1 MVGNNTTIPVA
12 GMSRTVML
20 INRSSELYPLL
31 TRQRYTPPYS
41 AQPSESLAGSLI
53 VSVFCGPLMVS
64 FSDLFWTLT
73 SYNSPVCASRSS
85 LYQVELTGVL
95 SSDLAEHLKLISAA
109 SLCPIVSSTS
119 LRAINSVFSETF
131 AHTANR
137 YSIPVLLILGRKC
150 TQAVWT
156 PHCYITL
163 TTRRGQRNES
173 RGSMVAPRVGQRAC
187 DQKRSVRVGLPVGA
201 LLCKAPSTP
210 ATMSKQHCRML
221 QCRISFDIVAV
232 FGNNVEATFD
242 FVAKNGNNVE
252 RDLRRNFVL
261 STKSNVASTLL
272 PKTATLSTKQQA
284 TLLPVASTMLLRHCC

>member
-173 RGSMVAPRVGQRAC
+173 RGSMVAPRVGQRTC

-210 ATMSKQHCRML
+210 ATMSKQR
-221 QCRISFDIVAV
+221 
-232 FGNNVEATFD
+232 
-242 FVAKNGNNVE
+242 
-252 RDLRRNFVL
+252 
-261 STKSNVASTLL
+261 STLL
-272 PKTATLSTKQQA
+272 PKTATMSNEICVEISSFRQSRT
-284 TLLPVASTMLLRHCC
+284 LLRHCCPKRQHCRRSNRQLCCLLLRQCCFDIVASVDRS